1 MRARWTLDV
10 YFEIGLLRVCR
21 AFAFF
26 DVPIDVFR
34 PLSSLHAFLVMWL
47 VVGRASAAR
56 KFEIEMVV
64 AAVGF
69 QAML

>member
-1 MRARWTLDV
+1 MSGV
-10 YFEIGLLRVCR
+10 
-21 AFAFF
+21 
-26 DVPIDVFR
+26 
-34 PLSSLHAFLVMWL
+34 SSLHAFLVMGL

-56 KFEIEMVV
+56 QFEIEMVV